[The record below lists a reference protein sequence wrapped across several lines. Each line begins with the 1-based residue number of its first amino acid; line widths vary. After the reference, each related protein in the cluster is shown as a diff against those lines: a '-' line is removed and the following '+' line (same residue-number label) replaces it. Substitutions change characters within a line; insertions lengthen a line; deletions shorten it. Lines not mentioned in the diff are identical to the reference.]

1 MWVGVSKVNMGR
13 CPKGDLKCSETS
25 LPKVTGSKVMER
37 LQKNIV
43 AVPKRYNPAGYDASP
58 SVTKMENNPK
68 KSRADPT
75 FIAKRV
81 SHLYN

>member
-1 MWVGVSKVNMGR
+1 MGM

-25 LPKVTGSKVMER
+25 LPKVTGSKVMEC

-43 AVPKRYNPAGYDASP
+43 TVPKRYYPAGYDASP
-58 SVTKMENNPK
+58 SGTKMENKPK
-68 KSRADPT
+68 KDRADPT
-75 FIAKRV
+75 FIAKRI